1 MRSSNSIAYPVKCFS
16 FSIAAVFSPQFP
28 DVLALE
34 DDLPH
39 IRSAAKVE

>member
-1 MRSSNSIAYPVKCFS
+1 MLQFFHSCYL
-16 FSIAAVFSPQFP
+16 FSPQFP

-39 IRSAAKVE
+39 IKSAAKVE